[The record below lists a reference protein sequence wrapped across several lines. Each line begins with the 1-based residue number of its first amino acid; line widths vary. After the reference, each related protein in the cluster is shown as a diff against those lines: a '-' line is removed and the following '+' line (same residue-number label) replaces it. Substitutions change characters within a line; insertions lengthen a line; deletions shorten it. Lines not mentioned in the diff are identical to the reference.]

1 MAVNYEVRYPTHP
14 DDAKHYDT
22 ERLRKEY
29 LVKDFLKNDEIN
41 FVLSHYDRMMVGGAV
56 PVTKPLTLET
66 IEPLKAPYFLER
78 TELGIINI
86 GNTGKVSVD
95 GKEFILNRKDAL
107 YVGKG
112 NKEVIFSSL
121 DSANPA
127 RFYLNAAPA
136 HKEFPTKLITLKDAE
151 VVELGSS
158 ATSNQRRINKLMVN
172 TVVETCQL
180 QMGMTELLSGS
191 VWNTMPAHLHDRRME
206 VYFYFDVPENQA
218 VCHFMGQPQET
229 RHLWLH
235 NEQAVLSP
243 TWSIHCATATASYV
257 FIWGMAGQN
266 MNYGD
271 MDVIQPTQLR

>member
-29 LVKDFLKNDEIN
+29 LVKDFLKNDEIY

-206 VYFYFDVPENQA
+206 VYFYFDVTENQA
-218 VCHFMGQPQET
+218 VCHFMGHPQET

>member
-206 VYFYFDVPENQA
+206 VYFYFDVTENQA
-218 VCHFMGQPQET
+218 VCHFMGHPQET

>member
-29 LVKDFLKNDEIN
+29 LVKDFLKNDEIY

>member
-29 LVKDFLKNDEIN
+29 LVKDFLKNDEIY

-218 VCHFMGQPQET
+218 VCHFMGHPQET